1 MWKTKTGTRAMN
13 RKLTNITTIILTIND
28 LYTPIKEIS
37 KVDQKAR
44 LNVCCVQETHFK
56 CQDIYRSKVKV

>member
-37 KVDQKAR
+37 KVDQKTR
-44 LNVCCVQETHFK
+44 LNVCCVPETHFK

>member
-1 MWKTKTGTRAMN
+1 MWKTKTGRRAMN

-37 KVDQKAR
+37 KVDQKTR
-44 LNVCCVQETHFK
+44 LNVCCVQETHFI

>member
-37 KVDQKAR
+37 KVDQKTR
-44 LNVCCVQETHFK
+44 LNVCCVQETHFI